1 MIGKLI
7 FSNGKSGQLTFSV
20 AGSIIGLA
28 IMLLSIQ
35 LYLDITTIL
44 RTPAISGTDFLVINK
59 EVNMLADG
67 NFNQSELENLKQ
79 QEFVIDAAPVFGNN
93 FQSLVVAE
101 VGPQSSFN
109 TLMPLITVPN
119 EFIDNLPP
127 KFKWKIGDNE
137 VPVIVPTS
145 FFNSYNFGIAEAA
158 RSPKVT
164 KELISHIKPK
174 LKIGNATWYNV
185 RIAAFSDRFS
195 DGVIVPESFMNYN
208 NDKFGIGEKNK
219 INRIVISTSNS
230 KNPSLANYLS
240 DHLYETNSDKINGGK
255 VTEIMNVLLPI
266 IVIISLVIIL
276 LSLLTFIQNAQ
287 LLLSNSDYE
296 IKLLGLIG
304 YSFSFVS
311 AAVMKNFNKL
321 FGLITLSTIPIVIAV
336 KYYISSIFN
345 HELGIDIGI
354 GLSWTTL
361 VIGLCVYTCFYL
373 VQFIIIRSTVKN
385 LVRSS

>member
-7 FSNGKSGQLTFSV
+7 FNNRKGRQLTFSV
-20 AGSIIGLA
+20 SGSIIGLV

-35 LYLDITTIL
+35 LYLDISTIL
-44 RTPAISGTDFLVINK
+44 HSPTIAGTGFLVINK
-59 EVNMLADG
+59 EVNMLVDG
-67 NFNQSELENLKQ
+67 NFNQLELESIKE
-79 QEFVIDAAPVFGNN
+79 QEFVIDVAPVYSNN
-93 FQSLVVAE
+93 FQSLVVAD
-101 VGPQSSFN
+101 VGPASSFN
-109 TLMPLITVPN
+109 TLMPLITVSN
-119 EFIDNLPP
+119 DFIDNLPP
-127 KFKWKIGDNE
+127 NFKWKVGDKE

-145 FFNSYNFGIAEAA
+145 FFNSYNFGIAEAS

-195 DGVIVPESFMNYN
+195 DGVIVPNSFMNYN
-208 NDKFGIGEKNK
+208 NTKFGTGEKNK
-219 INRIVISTSNS
+219 INRIVISTPNS
-230 KNPSLANYLS
+230 KNPSLAHYLS
-240 DHLYETNSDKINGGK
+240 DHSYETNSDKISGGK
-255 VTEIMNVLLPI
+255 VTEIMNVLFPI

-304 YSFSFVS
+304 YSFGAIS
-311 AAVMKNFNKL
+311 AAVMKNFNIL
-321 FGLITLSTIPIVIAV
+321 FGVIILSTVPIVIAI

-361 VIGLCVYTCFYL
+361 IVGFCIYTCFYL
-373 VQFIIIRSTVKN
+373 VQYVIIKSTVKK
-385 LVRSS
+385 LVQSS